1 MLHVTRDVLI
11 YDTSKTSPYPSTT
24 YPLQEVDNT
33 FGPRQDYPNALF
45 DACVKRL
52 ATQKGA
58 VRGYPEDYGM
68 DWTELR
74 DMAPQWAQQVLPD
87 RIRACLSVDD
97 RVKIV
102 EVRVVEVDSDYIVLH
117 LGINREPLKEVRI

>member
-11 YDTSKTSPYPSTT
+11 YDTSKTSPYPSAT
-24 YPLQEVDNT
+24 YPLQDVDNT
-33 FGPRQDYPNALF
+33 FGPRQDYPSALF
-45 DACVKRL
+45 DACVKRI
-52 ATQKGA
+52 ATQKGS

-74 DMAPQWAQQVLPD
+74 NMAPQWAQQVLPD

-102 EVRVVEVDSDYIVLH
+102 EVRVVKVDSDYIVLH

>member
-24 YPLQEVDNT
+24 YPLQEVTNT

-45 DACVKRL
+45 DACVKRI
-52 ATQKGA
+52 ATQKGS

-74 DMAPQWAQQVLPD
+74 NMAPQWAQQVLPE
-87 RIRACLSVDD
+87 RIRTCLSVDD

-102 EVRVVEVDSDYIVLH
+102 EVRVVKLDSDYIVLH
-117 LGINREPLKEVRI
+117 LGINREPLREVRI